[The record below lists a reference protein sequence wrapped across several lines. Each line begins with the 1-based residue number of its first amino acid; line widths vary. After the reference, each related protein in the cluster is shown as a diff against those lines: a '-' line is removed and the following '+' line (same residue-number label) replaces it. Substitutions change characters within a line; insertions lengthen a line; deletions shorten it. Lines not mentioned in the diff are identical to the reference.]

1 MLGIEPLLFGITWL
15 DLEWW
20 LEHFG
25 EALFW
30 VSLGVLFVECGLLF
44 PFLPGDTLLFSLGLF
59 VATGQI
65 DLFPGGKAAEL
76 VIAMAL
82 MVAAAFAGNV
92 AGYEIGRRIG
102 PPLYERDGRI
112 LKRQHFERTRE
123 FFDEHGAVALVMG
136 RFVAFVRTFITV
148 VAGATRM
155 DRHVFLVWSFVGALL
170 WVVSITMLGYFLG
183 NIEWL
188 GDNLDFALLA
198 ILAVFAVP
206 LVVEWRR
213 EKARGRVEGPGI
225 DGPGAEGSTP

>member
-1 MLGIEPLLFGITWL
+1 VLGIEPLLFGIEWL

-20 LEHFG
+20 LGHFG

-30 VSLGVLFVECGLLF
+30 ISLLVVFVECGLLF

-65 DLFPGGKAAEL
+65 DLFPGGVVTEL
-76 VIAMAL
+76 SIAIAL
-82 MVAAAFAGNV
+82 LIVAAFAGNV
-92 AGYEIGRRIG
+92 AGYEIGRRVG

-112 LKRQHFERTRE
+112 LRRDRFDRTRE
-123 FFDEHGAVALVMG
+123 FFDQHGPAALVMG
-136 RFVAFVRTFITV
+136 RFVAFVRTFVTV

-155 DRHVFLVWSFVGALL
+155 DRRVFLVWSFVGAVL
-170 WVVSITMLGYFLG
+170 WVVGITLLGYFLG

-198 ILAVFAVP
+198 ILAVFAIP
-206 LVVEWRR
+206 LVIEWRR
-213 EKARGRVEGPGI
+213 ERARG
-225 DGPGAEGSTP
+225 

>member
-1 MLGIEPLLFGITWL
+1 MLGIEPLLFGIEFL

-20 LEHFG
+20 LGHLG
-25 EALFW
+25 EWLFW
-30 VSLGVLFVECGLLF
+30 VGLVVVFIECGLLF

-59 VATGQI
+59 IATGEI
-65 DLFPGGKAAEL
+65 DLFPGGPHVEL
-76 VIAMAL
+76 VIAMTML
-82 MVAAAFAGNV
+82 TAAAFLGNV

-102 PPLYERDGRI
+102 PPLYERDGRF
-112 LKRQHFERTRE
+112 LKRKHFDRTRE
-123 FFDEHGAVALVMG
+123 FFHEHGPVALVLG
-136 RFVAFVRTFITV
+136 RFVAFVRTFVTV

-155 DRHVFLVWSFVGALL
+155 DRHVFLVWSFIGAVL
-170 WVVSITMLGYFLG
+170 WVLSITMLGYFLG

-213 EKARGRVEGPGI
+213 EVAKDRARE
-225 DGPGAEGSTP
+225 A